1 MSDTNEKRCKK
12 CGKIIPSYV
21 KIPICKRCR
30 LEARNI
36 GGEGG
41 GIALLAIAA
50 IKKISDDKK

>member
-1 MSDTNEKRCKK
+1 MSDTSEKRCKK
-12 CGKIIPSYV
+12 CRKIIPSYV

-41 GIALLAIAA
+41 IVLLAAAA
-50 IKKISDDKK
+50 IKKIANDKK

>member
-36 GGEGG
+36 GGAG
-41 GIALLAIAA
+41 GIVLLAAA
-50 IKKISDDKK
+50 IKKIADDKT

>member
-1 MSDTNEKRCKK
+1 MSDTNEKRCKI

-21 KIPICKRCR
+21 KIPICKRCC

-41 GIALLAIAA
+41 IVLLAAAA
-50 IKKISDDKK
+50 IKKIADDKK

>member
-1 MSDTNEKRCKK
+1 MSDANEKRCKI

-41 GIALLAIAA
+41 IVLLAAAA
-50 IKKISDDKK
+50 IKKIADDKK

>member
-36 GGEGG
+36 GGEG
-41 GIALLAIAA
+41 IALLAIAA

>member
-1 MSDTNEKRCKK
+1 MSDTSEKRCKK
-12 CGKIIPSYV
+12 CRKIIPSYA

-41 GIALLAIAA
+41 IVLLAAAA
-50 IKKISDDKK
+50 IKKIADDKK

>member
-21 KIPICKRCR
+21 KMPICKRCR

-41 GIALLAIAA
+41 IAILALATIMKIA
-50 IKKISDDKK
+50 DDKK